1 MKTKY
6 KRIPFDIELAKK
18 ITNKKIKGH
27 IITREG
33 QKVRIICFNK
43 DGEQSNYP
51 IVALVQ
57 IEPTDEHMYT
67 FSKEGV
73 YSIGNEFCRDLII
86 EIPTY
91 YRDYSN
97 FIPQKWQPCLVR
109 DTFTDLWEVGVC
121 RGTDSNRVPIF
132 YSRNNSDGFC
142 HWKYFLPLTK
152 VTEHLIC
159 TNKNYKEL
167 INELNKE

>member
-6 KRIPFDIELAKK
+6 KRISFDIELAKK
-18 ITNKKIKGH
+18 ITNKTVEGH

-33 QKVRIICFNK
+33 KDVKILCFNRCDK
-43 DGEQSNYP
+43 TNYP
-51 IVALVQ
+51 IVAL
-57 IEPTDEHMYT
+57 IKDKFDWEK
-67 FSKEGV
+67 FGL
-73 YSIGNEFCRDLII
+73 YSDKGSLNIGCESCNDLFITV
-86 EIPTY
+86 PNY
-91 YRDYSN
+91 AKYDY
-97 FIPQKWQPCLVR
+97 FIPKRMQPCVVR

-121 RGTDSNRVPIF
+121 RGTNSNKVPIF

-152 VTEHLIC
+152 VTERLIC
-159 TNKNYKEL
+159 TNKSYKEL